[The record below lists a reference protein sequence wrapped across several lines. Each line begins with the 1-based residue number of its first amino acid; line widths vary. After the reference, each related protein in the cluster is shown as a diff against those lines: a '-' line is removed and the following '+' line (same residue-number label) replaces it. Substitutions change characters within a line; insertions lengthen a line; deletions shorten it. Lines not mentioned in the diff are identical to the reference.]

1 MASGSFSRFSRFRI
15 LYPMEVVRWRGFVQ
29 QVQNPVSNV
38 GGFGGV
44 QQVQQVQNPV
54 SNVGGFGGVGSLS
67 RLRILYP
74 M

>member
-44 QQVQQVQNPV
+44 
-54 SNVGGFGGVGSLS
+54 GSFS
-67 RLRILYP
+67 RFRILYP